1 MAGERSAAISSDVP
15 GMSRRPIRNPEGV
28 TETTFVPAASRTQR
42 LPRGDPRL
50 LDRVRLID
58 RDLHTQHG
66 RRREAHADF
75 MGNVEPA
82 AAGDRLQL
90 GQVPRAADEEL
101 GIVRDLPAAKHS
113 RNGQNQH
120 EEDQLAPHGPN
131 RSRGFL
137 A

>member
-1 MAGERSAAISSDVP
+1 
-15 GMSRRPIRNPEGV
+15 
-28 TETTFVPAASRTQR
+28 
-42 LPRGDPRL
+42 
-50 LDRVRLID
+50 
-58 RDLHTQHG
+58 
-66 RRREAHADF
+66 
-75 MGNVEPA
+75 MGNIEPA

-120 EEDQLAPHGPN
+120 EENQLAPHGPN
-131 RSRGFL
+131 RSRGFP